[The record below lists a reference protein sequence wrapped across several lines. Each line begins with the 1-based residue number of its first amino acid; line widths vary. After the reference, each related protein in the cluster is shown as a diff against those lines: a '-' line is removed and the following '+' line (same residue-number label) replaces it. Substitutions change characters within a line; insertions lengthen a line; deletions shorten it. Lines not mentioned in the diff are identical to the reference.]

1 MRISDWSSDVC
12 SSDLDQVGI
21 VELVAVGL
29 EDPVPCARLAVE
41 LLGGVRQRVG
51 PLHGVGLLTDGFLG
65 AARAA
70 LHVAEIGLGRVGFGA
85 AGAALHVG
93 EIGLLGAT
101 AGCQRQRIGIV
112 GVLGVAHRGL
122 LCRVC
127 GRQRPTATV

>member
-1 MRISDWSSDVC
+1 MY
-12 SSDLDQVGI
+12 
-21 VELVAVGL
+21 
-29 EDPVPCARLAVE
+29 
-41 LLGGVRQRVG
+41 
-51 PLHGVGLLTDGFLG
+51 GVGLLTDGFLG

-93 EIGLLGAT
+93 EIGLLVAT
-101 AGCQRQRIGIV
+101 AGCQRRRIGIV

-127 GRQRPTATV
+127 GRQRPPATVKQISRWESSRSGKAGVSKCRYR